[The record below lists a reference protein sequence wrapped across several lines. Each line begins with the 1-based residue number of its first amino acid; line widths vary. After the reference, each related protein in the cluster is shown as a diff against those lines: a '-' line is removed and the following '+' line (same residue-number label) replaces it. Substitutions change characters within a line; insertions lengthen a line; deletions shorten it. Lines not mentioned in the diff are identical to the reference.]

1 MKVILDASVALKWVL
16 NEPDSAL
23 ALQFRSEMRQEL
35 HEILAPDTFL
45 AEIGH
50 ALTRSERKGL
60 IRPPQSLT
68 FYGEILTTAPELHSV
83 IPLMPRAIEI
93 SSQVRHRVYDCL
105 LIALGERENCSVLTA
120 DHAFAAKFPR
130 IITLDSL

>member
-1 MKVILDASVALKWVL
+1 MRVVLDASVALKWVL
-16 NEPDSAL
+16 NEPDSEI
-23 ALQFRSEMRQEL
+23 ALQVRSEIRQQL
-35 HEILAPDTFL
+35 HQILAPDTFL

-60 IRPPQSLT
+60 IRPPESLT
-68 FYGEILTTAPELHSV
+68 FYGDILSTAPDLHSI
-83 IPLMPRAIEI
+83 IPLMPRAIEL
-93 SSQVRHRVYDCL
+93 SSQVRHGVYDCL

-120 DHAFAAKFPR
+120 DNAFAAKFPN